1 MVETPSRP
9 KCLLVFPTPIATI
22 PTGLT
27 YVAKRFAANG
37 FDVKTYVNSFGHYRD
52 HQAILDEIVIPF
64 APAVVGVSY
73 GTFNIPEV
81 YRLQQACRQA
91 GYPVLAGGPH
101 PTILPEEALGH
112 GAQYVIRGEGELA
125 IDDFCRFF
133 FQGER
138 PEDLVGVR
146 SLSYVD
152 GEGRVHH
159 NPKARRIMNTTELG
173 DMDTASFDLDPFRTA
188 DGNIKGFNVISAGR
202 GCPFRCGYC
211 SHSHW
216 YALGRR
222 DMDAV
227 IEEMV
232 RKHERYGITNF
243 WMSDETF
250 TVHKDRLLYFCDRL
264 RKERLPFTWMA
275 GTRVDCVDEEMLV
288 AMRDSGMLQITY
300 GVESA
305 AEETLRKI
313 NKGYCAKQAYDTV
326 ETTGRLGIRMY
337 INLMTGF
344 PWETPEHVN
353 DDIRFIKT
361 VDRWVNCFQL
371 YGAVIPYPDTPIY
384 EDYHEQFGFTQWW
397 LQEKYQQAGMV
408 IYQNV
413 QNPYAVS
420 SYFQRNLYDDTYVA
434 RDYFFRFSPEYKR
447 AVRRMGRLIGWKA
460 IQAQNAFLPKQLGL
474 YALGL
479 LSQGCETL
487 FPGLEQ
493 ATLGKLFRKNTLHE
507 RRLTG
512 LFLKK

>member
-1 MVETPSRP
+1 
-9 KCLLVFPTPIATI
+9 
-22 PTGLT
+22 
-27 YVAKRFAANG
+27 
-37 FDVKTYVNSFGHYRD
+37 
-52 HQAILDEIVIPF
+52 
-64 APAVVGVSY
+64 
-73 GTFNIPEV
+73 
-81 YRLQQACRQA
+81 
-91 GYPVLAGGPH
+91 
-101 PTILPEEALGH
+101 
-112 GAQYVIRGEGELA
+112 
-125 IDDFCRFF
+125 
-133 FQGER
+133 
-138 PEDLVGVR
+138 
-146 SLSYVD
+146 
-152 GEGRVHH
+152 
-159 NPKARRIMNTTELG
+159 
-173 DMDTASFDLDPFRTA
+173 
-188 DGNIKGFNVISAGR
+188 
-202 GCPFRCGYC
+202 
-211 SHSHW
+211 
-216 YALGRR
+216 
-222 DMDAV
+222 
-227 IEEMV
+227 
-232 RKHERYGITNF
+232 
-243 WMSDETF
+243 
-250 TVHKDRLLYFCDRL
+250 
-264 RKERLPFTWMA
+264 
-275 GTRVDCVDEEMLV
+275 
-288 AMRDSGMLQITY
+288 MLQITY